1 MASKKTLRRTA
12 PLAAAAA
19 ALALGVLAAPA
30 VAAPAAGAPPAA
42 TAPANATPSAP
53 KVSLSSPTFS
63 GRLYGVTAISPSDV
77 WAVGLTDDGTLEL
90 NWTGRNWVEYPV
102 ATANGY
108 FNAVASTSAR
118 NVWAVGGTNWF
129 SPSQPLAD
137 RWTGKSWTRVA
148 TPNPAGGGYFNA
160 VAATSTSNAWAVGL
174 VGPGGPGVP
183 APTTP
188 LIEHWNGKRWTEQSF
203 PAVPDGGQ
211 FSGVAASS
219 AANAWAV
226 GWTGAAVGQT
236 LIDHWNGKSWTR
248 VPSPNVPGATGN
260 ILKAVTVVSST
271 SAWAVGSASVGG
283 SSKALVL
290 HWDGK
295 RWTIAASNT
304 PDGDAGLL
312 GVLATWTNNIWAV
325 GIVHPSSCSNGGP
338 KCQTLIEHW
347 NSKRWKVLPSPNP
360 PSGYLNL
367 LWAASATSR
376 GNIWAVGTTD
386 YAQTLIVHWNGSAWS

>member
-1 MASKKTLRRTA
+1 VTAKKALRWAA
-12 PLAAAAA
+12 PLCAAVA
-19 ALALGVLAAPA
+19 ALMLGVLATPAGATAPS
-30 VAAPAAGAPPAA
+30 AAGA
-42 TAPANATPSAP
+42 TP
-53 KVSLSSPTFS
+53 KVELSSPTFS

-77 WAVGLTDDGTLEL
+77 WAVGLTDGGTLEL
-90 NWTGRNWVEYPV
+90 NWTGSHWVEYPV

-137 RWTGKSWTRVA
+137 RWSGKSWTRVA
-148 TPNPAGGGYFNA
+148 TPNPVGGGYFNA
-160 VAATSTSNAWAVGL
+160 VTATSTSNAWAVGL
-174 VGPGGPGVP
+174 AGPGGPGVV

-188 LIEHWNGKRWTEQSF
+188 LIEHWNGRRWAEQRF
-203 PAVPDGGQ
+203 PAVPAGGQ
-211 FSGVAASS
+211 FAGVAASS

-226 GWTGAAVGQT
+226 GWTGATVEQT

-260 ILKAVTVVSST
+260 ILKGITVLSGT
-271 SAWAVGSASVGG
+271 SAWAVGSASVAG
-283 SSKALVL
+283 SSKTLVM

-295 RWTIAASNT
+295 RWTIVPSST
-304 PDGDAGLL
+304 PDGDAALF
-312 GVLATWTNNIWAV
+312 GVLATWASNIWAV
-325 GIVHPSSCSNGGP
+325 GIVHPSTCSHHP
-338 KCQTLIEHW
+338 PSCQTLIEHW

-360 PSGYLNL
+360 PSGYLNQ
-367 LWAASATSR
+367 LWALSATSR

-386 YAQTLIVHWNGSAWS
+386 YARTLIVHWNGSSWS